1 MSKYTITFVKENGY
15 KKYYQT
21 IVEAEDETQAFL
33 KARDEAE
40 AKGIKLPDEVWTRTH
55 KHKNT

>member
-15 KKYYQT
+15 KKHYQT
-21 IVEAEDETQAFL
+21 IVDAKDETQAFL

-40 AKGIKLPDEVWTRTH
+40 SKGIKLPDEVWTRIH